1 MYLHCAECTGCTE
14 ALLRAY
20 EPTIDEIILST
31 ISLDYCETLMCA
43 AGEAAHG
50 ALEKALKNP
59 EGYICVIEGGIP
71 TFHGGE
77 YCKVGGETT
86 FQLCARVASKA
97 IATIAMGSCACFGG
111 VQAAA
116 PNPSG
121 AKGVND
127 ALGAVGVKAIN
138 IAGCPPNPMNFV
150 GTVVICCPKA
160 CQNWMPGTAAS
171 VLQPYGARQL
181 PAPEALQQWRIC
193 IEFRQS
199 GSQKRLVP
207 VPTRLQG
214 ALYLQQLSDLHVQSG
229 ELAGQGRSALHRV
242 QRTRV
247 LG

>member
-1 MYLHCAECTGCTE
+1 MPNGNRFDAFKMLAGEAQLDRREFMKFCSVMATFLGLGQSFVPQIAHALTTKKRPSVVYLHCAECTGCTE

-127 ALGAVGVKAIN
+127 ALGAVGGSRPSTLPDV
-138 IAGCPPNPMNFV
+138 
-150 GTVVICCPKA
+150 
-160 CQNWMPGTAAS
+160 
-171 VLQPYGARQL
+171 RQI
-181 PAPEALQQWRIC
+181 P
-193 IEFRQS
+193 
-199 GSQKRLVP
+199 
-207 VPTRLQG
+207 
-214 ALYLQQLSDLHVQSG
+214 
-229 ELAGQGRSALHRV
+229 
-242 QRTRV
+242 
-247 LG
+247 